1 MKNIDSTTKSA
12 PTTTKVEIKTKLRTK
27 VQPLVPLVPPTST
40 RLCESLLSEVVVLTH
55 TVFTLK
61 SRLLIKI
68 LF

>member
-40 RLCESLLSEVVVLTH
+40 WLCESLLSEVVVLTH

-61 SRLLIKI
+61 SKKD
-68 LF
+68 F

>member
-40 RLCESLLSEVVVLTH
+40 WLCESLSKVVLTH

-61 SRLLIKI
+61 SKD
-68 LF
+68 F